1 MTVIQRDIIVCTCS
15 ACLATANQSLDGQ
28 DVACIHVTVF
38 LLLQVFTDFSI
49 FVIDDLVFAVVE
61 DLVEPVDEV
70 QEADNFF
77 IAYGN
82 VTGSFVSYMHVM
94 FLLYQTTDGASHG
107 DNVIIGMR
115 RKYDH
120 TFWIGLCTLRTIG
133 VVSIRLAA
141 RPSGDGML
149 QVIEYLDVH
158 VIG

>member
-38 LLLQVFTDFSI
+38 LLLQILADFGI
-49 FVIDDLVFAVVE
+49 FVVDNLVLAVVE

-70 QEADNFF
+70 QETDNFF

-82 VTGSFVSYMHVM
+82 VTGSFVSHMHVM
-94 FLLYQTTDGASHG
+94 FLFYQTTDGTSHR
-107 DNVIIGMR
+107 DNVVIGMR
-115 RKYDH
+115 REYDH
-120 TFWIGLCTLRTIG
+120 AFGIGLCTFGAIG
-133 VVSIRLAA
+133 VVCVRLAA

>member
-82 VTGSFVSYMHVM
+82 VT
-94 FLLYQTTDGASHG
+94 
-107 DNVIIGMR
+107 VIIGMR
-115 RKYDH
+115 REYDH
-120 TFWIGLCTLRTIG
+120 AFGIGLCTFRAIG
-133 VVSIRLAA
+133 VVCVRLAA